1 VTHNLSTIRTSRG
14 TADPRAV
21 RVVDDAE
28 HVDQVG
34 DERPVARS
42 TVGWRY
48 GSALAA
54 ARALNAR
61 PAASPVRA

>member
-1 VTHNLSTIRTSRG
+1 VTHSLTSTRTSSG
-14 TADPRAV
+14 STDPGAV
-21 RVVDDAE
+21 RVVEHAE
-28 HVDQVG
+28 QTDQVG
-34 DERPVARS
+34 DERPVDRS

-61 PAASPVRA
+61 QGASPVRA